1 MKRPALVVY
10 RAASDVAGK
19 GAFFLVTLIAARRLS
34 HEGFAV
40 FAIGTTLGW
49 MAAVVSDFGIQ
60 MHLAR
65 SVANGAHRPAD
76 VLAAWLRLRAWTSAG
91 VIAIAA
97 AIAASTAT
105 NGGAA
110 LAILLMTVAY
120 VAAGLVESV
129 NYFYRGLGR
138 SDIESTLTIVQ
149 RTTLLLTA
157 SVAMWVSAT
166 VIALGVAMVVP
177 PAVTLAYSARRAR
190 TLGREAGTAATSGQ
204 RIDVR
209 GELLSDVLPIGAG
222 IVLSAV
228 YFRIDVLL
236 LQLWSGADAVA
247 TYNAVF
253 RLVDGMRL
261 VPAAIVTVALPAL
274 CRATTVQPL
283 LRTAALATGA
293 AIGITAVV
301 WVGAGWIVPLLYG
314 SSYAG
319 AVAPFRILLLAYP
332 MMSLNHALTCQLIGW
347 HGHRAYAAICAA
359 GLLFNVAANAA
370 VLPAFGTL
378 GAAWTTVATELVIA
392 VGCVASLSSR
402 VARGIAVPGR
412 ERQVDPLEA
421 F

>member
-1 MKRPALVVY
+1 MKRPALIVY

-34 HEGFAV
+34 HEGFAL

-65 SVANGAHRPAD
+65 SVAHGAHRPAD
-76 VLAAWLRLRAWTSAG
+76 VLATWLRLRAWASAG

-97 AIAASTAT
+97 AITASTAAD
-105 NGGAA
+105 GGAA
-110 LAILLMTVAY
+110 LAILVMTVAY

-138 SDIESTLTIVQ
+138 SDIESTLTIAQ
-149 RTTLLLTA
+149 RLALLLTA
-157 SVAMWVSAT
+157 SVALWLSPT
-166 VIALGVAMVVP
+166 VIALGLAMLVP
-177 PAVTLAYSARRAR
+177 PLATLAYSARRAR
-190 TLGREAGTAATSGQ
+190 MLGAETGDATARTG

-209 GELLSDVLPIGAG
+209 GELLRDVLPIGAG

-236 LQLWSGADAVA
+236 LQLWTGAEAVA

-261 VPAAIVTVALPAL
+261 LPAAIVTVALPAL

-283 LRTAALATGA
+283 LKTAALVGGA
-293 AIGITAVV
+293 AIAATAAL
-301 WVGAGWIVPLLYG
+301 WVSAGWVVPLLYG
-314 SSYAG
+314 SSYAAG
-319 AVAPFRILLLAYP
+319 VLPFRILLLAYP
-332 MMSLNHALTCQLIGW
+332 LMSVNHALTCQLIGW

-370 VLPAFGTL
+370 VLPAFGTI
-378 GAAWTTVATELVIA
+378 GAAWTTVATEAVIA

-402 VARGIAVPGR
+402 APRGVGLSGR
-412 ERQVDPLEA
+412 EPQADPLGA

>member
-1 MKRPALVVY
+1 MKRPALIVY

-19 GAFFLVTLIAARRLS
+19 GAFFLVTLTAARRLS

-65 SVANGAHRPAD
+65 SVAHGAHRPAD
-76 VLAAWLRLRAWTSAG
+76 VLATWLRLRAWASAG

-97 AIAASTAT
+97 AITASTAA

-110 LAILLMTVAY
+110 IAILVMTVAY
-120 VAAGLVESV
+120 VAAGLVESI

-138 SDIESTLTIVQ
+138 SDIESTLTIAQ
-149 RTTLLLTA
+149 RLGLLLTA
-157 SVAMWVSAT
+157 SVAMWLSPT
-166 VIALGVAMVVP
+166 VIALGLAMLVP
-177 PAVTLAYSARRAR
+177 PVATLAYSARRAR
-190 TLGREAGTAATSGQ
+190 TLGAETAGTTAPTR

-209 GELLSDVLPIGAG
+209 GELLRDVLPIGAG

-261 VPAAIVTVALPAL
+261 LPAAIVTVALPAL

-283 LRTAALATGA
+283 LRTAALVGGA
-293 AIGITAVV
+293 AIAATATL

-314 SSYAG
+314 SSYAAG
-319 AVAPFRILLLAYP
+319 VAPFRILLLAYP
-332 MMSLNHALTCQLIGW
+332 LMSLNHALTCQLIGW

-370 VLPAFGTL
+370 VLPAFGTV
-378 GAAWTTVATELVIA
+378 GAAWTTVATE
-392 VGCVASLSSR
+392 
-402 VARGIAVPGR
+402 ARSG
-412 ERQVDPLEA
+412 
-421 F
+421 